1 LGVSVRPGT
10 GVSVARAAERDDADD
25 RTFSAFFEAHY
36 QPALRLAA
44 LLTGNNGYAEDVV
57 CDAFAKVYAR
67 WRRGGVDDV
76 EAYLRRAVVNTLR
89 SRWRRNA
96 LETRKDASVR
106 TAAGTPHA
114 SAGFEHNVVERDA
127 VWAALDRLPV
137 GQRRVV
143 VLRYYEDLSE
153 SEVAQLLDIAPG
165 TVKSQGA
172 RGLVALQQMLG
183 GDTRA

>member
-1 LGVSVRPGT
+1 VTLAAP
-10 GVSVARAAERDDADD
+10 RAEAADD

-36 QPALRLAA
+36 HPALRLAA
-44 LLTGNNGYAEDVV
+44 LLTGNAGQAEDVV

-76 EAYLRRAVVNTLR
+76 EAYLRQAVVNTLR
-89 SRWRRNA
+89 SKWRRRA

-106 TAAGTPHA
+106 VAAGTPHS
-114 SAGFEHNVVERDA
+114 SAGFESGVVERDA
-127 VWAALDRLPV
+127 VWAALDRLPD

-153 SEVAQLLDIAPG
+153 AEVARLLDIAPG

-172 RGLVALQQMLG
+172 RGLMALQQMLAPVG
-183 GDTRA
+183 AREGE

>member
-1 LGVSVRPGT
+1 MT
-10 GVSVARAAERDDADD
+10 VAPPRAAAEDD
-25 RTFSAFFEAHY
+25 RTFTAFFEAHY
-36 QPALRLAA
+36 HPALRLAA
-44 LLTGNNGYAEDVV
+44 LLTGNAGQAEDVV

-89 SRWRRNA
+89 SKWRRRA

-106 TAAGTPHA
+106 VAAGTPHA
-114 SAGFEHNVVERDA
+114 SAGFESGVVERDA
-127 VWAALDRLPV
+127 VWAALDRLPA

-153 SEVAQLLDIAPG
+153 AEVAQLLDIAPG
-165 TVKSQGA
+165 TVKSQGSG
-172 RGLVALQQMLG
+172 GLMALQQMLAPMG
-183 GDTRA
+183 AQEGE